1 MELEKLS
8 TLFVCWVLVSGR
20 LPRLGSTTLYSGSL
34 TLITV
39 DPLPQCVSKY
49 WVANMSVHPLT
60 LHLLIGYK
68 MYPSVEYSWTILTGT
83 E

>member
-1 MELEKLS
+1 MLTMMELEKLS

-49 WVANMSVHPLT
+49 
-60 LHLLIGYK
+60 
-68 MYPSVEYSWTILTGT
+68 
-83 E
+83 

>member
-1 MELEKLS
+1 
-8 TLFVCWVLVSGR
+8 
-20 LPRLGSTTLYSGSL
+20 
-34 TLITV
+34 
-39 DPLPQCVSKY
+39 
-49 WVANMSVHPLT
+49 MSVHPLT